1 VWTDTGDVAAP
12 EDIGPAIARG
22 GVVRLPVDLGRT
34 AELIDVAGPIV
45 AWT

>member
-1 VWTDTGDVAAP
+1 
-12 EDIGPAIARG
+12 
-22 GVVRLPVDLGRT
+22 VVRLPVDLGRT